1 MHRIRFIAQK
11 EIYHILRDPRSLTI
25 AFALPIL
32 MTFLYGYA
40 INMDIE
46 TIALATADMDRTAES
61 RALID
66 QFYQSTYFVPSEWPV
81 DLADPEQLLRSR
93 AAGAVLLIRP
103 GFAEAI
109 RRGERVELGMTVDGA
124 DASLANAVQA
134 YSKIA
139 VAQYL
144 MKLSPPGQK
153 AGGIS
158 ISPQLLYNPDLKS
171 AHFFVP
177 GLVAVILMMICA
189 LLTSITIAREK
200 ETGTMEQL
208 LTTPVKPN
216 EVLVGKLLPY
226 VLLAF
231 LDGVFVLVFARLVFG
246 VPFVGSHLLLLGAGL
261 VYVATALSIGIL
273 ISSVVKTQQL
283 AMMLALVTTL
293 LPSVMLSG
301 FIFAVKN
308 MPVVL
313 QVISR
318 IIPATY
324 FVKVIRGVMLKGAG
338 LEILLPQVAYMVA
351 LMLVFLVVASKRF
364 QTRIG

>member
-1 MHRIRFIAQK
+1 VRRIRFIAQK

-46 TIALATADMDRTAES
+46 TIVLATSDMDRTAES
-61 RALID
+61 RELVS
-66 QFYQSTYFVPSEWPV
+66 QFYQSTYFTPSERPV
-81 DLADPEQLLRSR
+81 DLADPEQLLRSG
-93 AAGAVLLIRP
+93 AAGAVLIIRP
-103 GFAEAI
+103 GFAEAL
-109 RRGERVELGMTVDGA
+109 RRGERFELGMTVDGA
-124 DASLANAVQA
+124 DATLANAVQS

-139 VAQYL
+139 VAAF
-144 MKLSPPGQK
+144 LSRQLPPGQTLK
-153 AGGIS
+153 GIS
-158 ISPQLLYNPDLKS
+158 ISPQILYNPDLKS

-216 EVLVGKLLPY
+216 EVLIGKLLPY

-231 LDGVFVLVFARLVFG
+231 IDGVLVLVFARIVFG
-246 VPFVGSHLLLLGAGL
+246 VPFVGSHLLLLGSGL

-273 ISSVVKTQQL
+273 ISSLVKTQQL
-283 AMMLALVTTL
+283 AMMTALVSTL

-301 FIFAVKN
+301 FIFAAKN
-308 MPVVL
+308 MPLVL
-313 QVISR
+313 QGLNRV
-318 IIPATY
+318 IPATY

-338 LEILLPQVAYMVA
+338 LEILLPQVANLVV
-351 LMLVFLVVASKRF
+351 LMLVFLVIASKRF
-364 QTRIG
+364 KTRIG